1 MSKDNNRAGCEVVK
15 IPEMNFLLIEKEQ
28 LKIKVKNIY
37 DLSKSTIKYKIL
49 DTGTILSHDEFEKYC
64 LVNFEF
70 EYQIILPIC
79 KELESSR
86 I

>member
-1 MSKDNNRAGCEVVK
+1 M
-15 IPEMNFLLIEKEQ
+15 
-28 LKIKVKNIY
+28 IY
-37 DLSKSTIKYKIL
+37 RKSTIKYKIL

-64 LVNFEF
+64 LANFEF